1 MPRFLSHAGASYR
14 RRSPPRWPSAHGV
27 LVPRSIASRP
37 KLIGVLNMR
46 LEGRSVLLTGA
57 TGGIGGVIARELAA
71 RGCALTVTGRREAD
85 LARLVTEL
93 GPPAR
98 GFTADLTNLAEVREL
113 LDHADPVD
121 ILVACAG
128 IEIPQNLAD
137 LSDETLEEAMRINL
151 LAPAALARAAL
162 APMKQRGAGHIVF
175 IASVAGLVAT
185 PINSSVYTAT
195 KWGLRGL
202 GLTLRQELH
211 GTGIGVST
219 VFPAG
224 VRDAGMFARSGVT
237 LPWYAGTSSPQ
248 DVARAVVRAVER
260 DRPEVVVAASG
271 ERLGAAI
278 SGVAPVLVGRLVRM
292 AGLDRIRQSVIDAHS
307 RGGGPKVGGRLS
319 TGRP

>member
-1 MPRFLSHAGASYR
+1 MS
-14 RRSPPRWPSAHGV
+14 
-27 LVPRSIASRP
+27 
-37 KLIGVLNMR
+37 MR

-57 TGGIGGVIARELAA
+57 TGGIGDAIARELAA
-71 RGCALTVTGRREAD
+71 RGCALTVTGRRKTD

-98 GFTADLTNLAEVREL
+98 GFTADLTNLAEVRKL
-113 LDHADPVD
+113 LDQADPVD

-128 IEIPQNLAD
+128 IDIPQDLAD
-137 LSDETLEEAMRINL
+137 TSDEAVEEAMRINL

-162 APMKQRGAGHIVF
+162 GPMKQRGSGHIVL

-185 PINSSVYTAT
+185 PINGSVYTAT

-202 GLTLRQELH
+202 GLALRQELR

-224 VRDAGMFARSGVT
+224 VRDAGMFARTAIT

-260 DRPEVVVAASG
+260 DRSEVVVAAGG

-278 SGVAPVLVGRLVRM
+278 SGVAPVLVGRLARV
-292 AGLDRIRQSVIDAHS
+292 AGLARIRQAVLDAQS
-307 RGGGPKVGGRLS
+307 RGDGSKAGG
-319 TGRP
+319 

>member
-1 MPRFLSHAGASYR
+1 MP
-14 RRSPPRWPSAHGV
+14 
-27 LVPRSIASRP
+27 
-37 KLIGVLNMR
+37 MR
-46 LEGRSVLLTGA
+46 LDGRSVLLTGA
-57 TGGIGGVIARELAA
+57 TGGIGGAIARELAA
-71 RGCALTVTGRREAD
+71 RGCALTVTGRRTAE
-85 LARLVTEL
+85 LERLVTEL

-128 IEIPQNLAD
+128 FDTSQDLAD
-137 LSDETLEEAMRINL
+137 MSDEALEEVMRINL

-162 APMKQRGAGHIVF
+162 APMKQRRAGHIVF

-202 GLTLRQELH
+202 GLALRQELH
-211 GTGIGVST
+211 GTGINVST

-224 VRDAGMFARSGVT
+224 VRDAGMFARTGVA

-260 DRPEVVVAASG
+260 DRPEVVVAAGG

-278 SGVAPVLVGRLVRM
+278 SGVAPVLVGRLARV
-292 AGLDRIRQSVIDAHS
+292 AGLARIRQAVLDAQG
-307 RGGGPKVGGRLS
+307 RGDGPKAGG
-319 TGRP
+319 

>member
-1 MPRFLSHAGASYR
+1 
-14 RRSPPRWPSAHGV
+14 
-27 LVPRSIASRP
+27 
-37 KLIGVLNMR
+37 MR
-46 LEGRSVLLTGA
+46 LEGRSVLLTGS
-57 TGGIGGVIARELAA
+57 TGGIGGAIAREFAT

-93 GPPAR
+93 GSPAR
-98 GFTADLTNLAEVREL
+98 GFTADLTKMAEVREL
-113 LDHADPVD
+113 LGHAGPVD

-128 IEIPQNLAD
+128 LPAWEDLAD
-137 LSDETLEEAMRINL
+137 MSDGALEEAVRINL
-151 LAPAALARAAL
+151 LAPAALARGAL

-202 GLTLRQELH
+202 GLVLRQELH

-219 VFPAG
+219 VFPGG
-224 VRDAGMFARSGVT
+224 VRDTGMSAPSGVA
-237 LPWYAGTSSPQ
+237 LPWYVRTSSPQ

-260 DRPEVVVAASG
+260 DRPEVVVATGG

-278 SGVAPVLVGRLVRM
+278 SRIAPVLVGRLVRV
-292 AGLDRIRQSVIDAHS
+292 AGLTRIRQAVLAAQR
-307 RGGGPKVGGRLS
+307 RGDRAPAGG
-319 TGRP
+319 

>member
-1 MPRFLSHAGASYR
+1 MPRC
-14 RRSPPRWPSAHGV
+14 
-27 LVPRSIASRP
+27 IASRP
-37 KLIGVLNMR
+37 ELIGVLSMR

-57 TGGIGGVIARELAA
+57 TGGIGGAIARELAA
-71 RGCALTVTGRREAD
+71 RGCALTVTGRREAE

-93 GPPAR
+93 GPLAR
-98 GFTADLTNLAEVREL
+98 GFAADLTNLAEVREL

-128 IEIPQNLAD
+128 LDVSRDLAD
-137 LSDETLEEAMRINL
+137 TSDEALEEAMRIHL

-175 IASVAGLVAT
+175 IGSVAGLVAT
-185 PINSSVYTAT
+185 PINSSIYTAT

-202 GLTLRQELH
+202 GLALRQELH

-224 VRDAGMFARSGVT
+224 VRDAGMFARTGVA

-260 DRPEVVVAASG
+260 DRPEVVVAAGG

-278 SGVAPVLVGRLVRM
+278 SGVAPVLVGRLARV
-292 AGLDRIRQSVIDAHS
+292 AGLARIRQAVLDAQS
-307 RGGGPKVGGRLS
+307 RGDGQKAGG
-319 TGRP
+319 